1 MAPQEYQRKI
11 NTSED
16 DIDNNCSEGN
26 IDFFLRLET
35 EIQNAKN
42 TGKLI
47 CIQMDANSKF
57 GRNVIKDDPNEKM
70 SENGKFLYEIIQ
82 SENLVLVNSTDK
94 CYGTI
99 TKYRKRRKQ
108 LKYQLLISLFCV
120 ENFMTCL

>member
-1 MAPQEYQRKI
+1 
-11 NTSED
+11 
-16 DIDNNCSEGN
+16 
-26 IDFFLRLET
+26 
-35 EIQNAKN
+35 
-42 TGKLI
+42 
-47 CIQMDANSKF
+47 MDANSKF

-108 LKYQLLISLFCV
+108 LKYQLLIS
-120 ENFMTCL
+120 